1 MNRTMFG
8 TAVGLVLGLVLV
20 FAGFGPMLVV
30 ALFGAAGW
38 VVAKILAGE
47 LDLSSLTSIT
57 QQRRS
62 PR

>member
-1 MNRTMFG
+1 MNRTQFG

-30 ALFGAAGW
+30 AFFGAVGW
-38 VVAKILAGE
+38 ALTKILAGE
-47 LDLSSLTSIT
+47 LDLSSLTSMT

>member
-1 MNRTMFG
+1 MSRTQFG
-8 TAVGLVLGLVLV
+8 IAVGLVLGLVLV
-20 FAGFGPMLVV
+20 FAGFWQMLVV
-30 ALFGAAGW
+30 AVFGAAGW
-38 VVAKILAGE
+38 VVAKLLAGE

>member
-1 MNRTMFG
+1 MNRTQFG
-8 TAVGLVLGLVLV
+8 IAVGLVLGLVLV

-38 VVAKILAGE
+38 GVTKILAGE
-47 LDLSSLTSIT
+47 ADLSSLTSMT
-57 QQRRS
+57 QRRS

>member
-1 MNRTMFG
+1 MNRAQFG
-8 TAVGLVLGLVLV
+8 TAVGLILGLVLV

-38 VVAKILAGE
+38 GVTKVLAGE
-47 LDLSSLTSIT
+47 VDMSGLTSMA
-57 QQRRS
+57 QRRS

>member
-1 MNRTMFG
+1 MNRTQFG
-8 TAVGLVLGLVLV
+8 TVVGLVLGLVLV

-38 VVAKILAGE
+38 AITKILAGE
-47 LDLSSLTSIT
+47 LDVSSLTSMT

>member
-1 MNRTMFG
+1 MSRTQFG

-20 FAGFGPMLVV
+20 FAGFWQMLVV

-47 LDLSSLTSIT
+47 LDLSSLTSMA